1 MNFKGI
7 FKGSLLSYLTFTLCL
22 FLSALLV
29 YNNLISERNAGII
42 VFGGIVVGCFLGALG
57 AAKASD
63 SKILFNALMI
73 GAIFSL
79 TIIIA
84 SSAVNDGFVIHTK
97 TMCIIISA
105 FAASFFG
112 AIFGK

>member
-1 MNFKGI
+1 MNFKCV
-7 FKGSLLSYLTFTLCL
+7 FKGSLLSFLTATVCL
-22 FLSALLV
+22 FLSAVLV
-29 YNNLISERNAGII
+29 CNNLISERNAGIV

-57 AAKASD
+57 TAKASN

-73 GAIFSL
+73 GAIFSITL
-79 TIIIA
+79 IIA
-84 SSAVNDGFVIHTK
+84 AYAVNNGFVLHTK
-97 TMCIIISA
+97 TLWVIISA